1 MPRRANPAMTSVPIH
16 PLLAERWS
24 SRAFSDEP
32 VARDVLLS
40 LFEAARWA
48 PSCFNEQSWRFIVAT
63 RDDSEA
69 HALLNSCYTTSN
81 QRWSTRAW
89 VLMIA
94 LAVETFAVDGSPNR
108 MAQYDVGQAVQNLTV
123 QASAHGLNVRQ
134 AAGIDVP
141 KIRELYAVPDGV
153 TVMSGIAVGYPGD
166 SETLVQPLP
175 EREKQPRTRKPL
187 SEILFTRMYGRPFGD
202 QRD

>member
-1 MPRRANPAMTSVPIH
+1 MPRRANPATTSIPIH

-24 SRAFSDEP
+24 SRAFGDEP
-32 VARDVLLS
+32 VTRDVLLS

-63 RDDSEA
+63 RDDPEA
-69 HALLNSCYTTSN
+69 HARLNSCYTASN

-89 VLMIA
+89 VLIVT

-108 MAQYDVGQAVQNLTV
+108 MAQYDVGQAVQNMTV
-123 QASAHGLNVRQ
+123 QATAHGLNVRQ

-141 KIRELYAVPDGV
+141 RIRELYIIPDGV
-153 TVMSGIAVGYPGD
+153 TVMSAVAIGYPGD
-166 SETLVQPLP
+166 PDDLVPPLP
-175 EREKQPRTRKPL
+175 ERESLPRARKPL
-187 SEILFTRMYGRPFGD
+187 ADLFFGSAYGVSFEE
-202 QRD
+202 

>member
-1 MPRRANPAMTSVPIH
+1 MTKISKPAETTVPIH

-32 VARDVLLS
+32 VSREIILS

-48 PSCFNEQSWRFIVAT
+48 PSCFNEQAWRFIVAT
-63 RDDSEA
+63 RDDPEA
-69 HALLNSCYTTSN
+69 HARLNACYTPSN
-81 QRWSTRAW
+81 QRWSTNAW

-94 LAVETFAVDGSPNR
+94 LAVETFEVDGSPNR

-134 AAGIDVP
+134 AAGIDIA
-141 KIRELYAVPDGV
+141 KIRDEYSVPDGV
-153 TVMSGIAVGYPGD
+153 TVLCAVAVGYPGD
-166 SETLVQPLP
+166 PDALVPPLP
-175 EREKQPRTRKPL
+175 ERERQPRTRRPL
-187 SEILFTRMYGRPFGD
+187 EDLFFGGEYGTSFPTK
-202 QRD
+202 